1 MTLFLSDLHLGR
13 GTPGETRAADRDAA
27 ALLRAHEADLL
38 AGGTLVLLGDVFD
51 QFIEY
56 RHLVPKSAPR
66 LAGAVAGLSDRGVR
80 VLYAVG
86 NRDPWHLDYVETE
99 LGATLLR
106 RPTRIETDGLGV
118 YLAHGDRHAR
128 RGPAGPSSFQP
139 LSRAPLM
146 ARLYRMG
153 LPGDAGFGLAR
164 WVARRYGSDGA
175 PTPAE
180 VGALEAAAADV
191 LGRPDVDVVAFG
203 HVHQTALRSLPG
215 GTYLNPGY
223 WFGDRTFARLDGPA
237 QPGAPA
243 SAALLRWHGA
253 AAVPVARLDA
263 LS

>member
-13 GTPGETRAADRDAA
+13 GTPDATRAADRDAA
-27 ALLRAHEADLL
+27 DLLRAHEPELL

-56 RHLVPKSAPR
+56 RHLVPKAGPR
-66 LAGAVAGLSDRGVR
+66 LAGAVAGLTDRGVR

-86 NRDPWHLDYVETE
+86 NRDPWHLDYVETS

-128 RGPAGPSSFQP
+128 RRSAGPSLFQP

-164 WVARRYGSDGA
+164 WVARRFGSDGA
-175 PTPAE
+175 PTSAE
-180 VGALEAAAADV
+180 TAALEDAAAIELA
-191 LGRPDVDVVAFG
+191 RPDIDVVAFG

-223 WFGDRTFARLDGPA
+223 WFGDRTFARIDAGVPATVSLMRWADG
-237 QPGAPA
+237 
-243 SAALLRWHGA
+243 R
-253 AAVPVARLDA
+253 AVQTARLDA